1 MPGRTSIGVKI
12 RDKVQDKVIAITG
25 GARGIGLATAA
36 ALHNLG
42 AKVAIGDIDEAM
54 AKESGADLDLD
65 MYGKLDVTDPDSF
78 SGFLDAVERQLGP
91 IDVLVNNA
99 GIMPV
104 GRIVDEPDPVTR
116 RILDINV
123 YGVILGSKLA
133 AQRMVPRGRGHVINV
148 ASLAGEIY
156 AVGVATYCA
165 SKHAVVAFTDSA
177 RLEYRSAGVKFSM
190 VLPSFVNT
198 ELIAGTGGI
207 KGFKNAEPADI
218 ADAIVGLIVHPKPRV
233 RVTKSGWLDD
243 RGTAVHA
250 APGFRGL
257 EPTPRRRACLH
268 RRCRHG
274 EAQDLRGSGSR
285 RGVTVAPRRLAWT
298 NARQSY
304 PVRVAHVLS
313 VNLARVRANPDP
325 RAQSK
330 LTGIDKVAASEAVMV
345 RAPGSMHAGVGSGLV
360 GDTVG
365 NPKLHGGDDQAVY
378 AYARE
383 DLDAWETQLHR
394 TLHNGM
400 FGENLTTSG
409 VDVTYARIGERWRI
423 GSDGLVLEVSAP
435 RIPCR
440 TFAAFLDLRYWI
452 KTFTRAAKPGAY
464 LRVIAPGTVRA
475 GDTITVD
482 YRPEHNVTVGLV
494 FRARTSES
502 ELLPQLLAADALAA
516 ELKAYARERTPSPPP
531 VDSADDV

>member
-1 MPGRTSIGVKI
+1 M
-12 RDKVQDKVIAITG
+12 
-25 GARGIGLATAA
+25 ATAA

-133 AQRMVPRGRGHVINV
+133 APRMVPRGRGHVINV

-233 RVTKSGWLDD
+233 RVTK
-243 RGTAVHA
+243 A
-250 APGFRGL
+250 A
-257 EPTPRRRACLH
+257 
-268 RRCRHG
+268 
-274 EAQDLRGSGSR
+274 
-285 RGVTVAPRRLAWT
+285 
-298 NARQSY
+298 
-304 PVRVAHVLS
+304 
-313 VNLARVRANPDP
+313 
-325 RAQSK
+325 
-330 LTGIDKVAASEAVMV
+330 
-345 RAPGSMHAGVGSGLV
+345 GSMIVAQRFMPRQVSEGL
-360 GDTVG
+360 
-365 NPKLHGGDDQAVY
+365 NRLLGGEHVFTDDVDMEK
-378 AYARE
+378 R
-383 DLDAWETQLHR
+383 R
-394 TLHNGM
+394 TY
-400 FGENLTTSG
+400 E
-409 VDVTYARIGERWRI
+409 A
-423 GSDGLVLEVSAP
+423 
-435 RIPCR
+435 
-440 TFAAFLDLRYWI
+440 
-452 KTFTRAAKPGAY
+452 
-464 LRVIAPGTVRA
+464 
-475 GDTITVD
+475 
-482 YRPEHNVTVGLV
+482 
-494 FRARTSES
+494 RARGE
-502 ELLPQLLAADALAA
+502 E
-516 ELKAYARERTPSPPP
+516 
-531 VDSADDV
+531 